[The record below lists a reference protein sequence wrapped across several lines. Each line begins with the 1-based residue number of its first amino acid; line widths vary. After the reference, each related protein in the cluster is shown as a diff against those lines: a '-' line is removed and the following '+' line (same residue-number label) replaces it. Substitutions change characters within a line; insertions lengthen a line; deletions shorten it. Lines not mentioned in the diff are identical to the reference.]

1 VTVDSLS
8 FRSGPF
14 GSVMTDSNGRY
25 RLTSAGVHFDTI
37 GVSAGGTQGLVPKSI
52 EVPCCNP
59 PEDTVAALRLTR
71 VARLTPHAP
80 ASLHV
85 GEQVEIPAVDV
96 VYDDAT
102 STFIYILPMSSAPT
116 TVAVDRGQRG
126 FVVRGVQV
134 GSATLT
140 FDLHGAQE
148 VVPIRVV
155 E

>member
-1 VTVDSLS
+1 V
-8 FRSGPF
+8 
-14 GSVMTDSNGRY
+14 
-25 RLTSAGVHFDTI
+25 GV
-37 GVSAGGTQGLVPKSI
+37 
-52 EVPCCNP
+52 
-59 PEDTVAALRLTR
+59 
-71 VARLTPHAP
+71 
-80 ASLHV
+80 
-85 GEQVEIPAVDV
+85 QVEIPAVDV